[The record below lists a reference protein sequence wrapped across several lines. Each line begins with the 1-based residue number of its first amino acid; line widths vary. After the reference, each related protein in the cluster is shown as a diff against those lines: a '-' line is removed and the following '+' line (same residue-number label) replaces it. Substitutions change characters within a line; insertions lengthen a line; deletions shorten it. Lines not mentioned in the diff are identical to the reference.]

1 MNPLNSVKGAIT
13 TGVILAILLAL
24 AISPTA
30 FNEFQLARWLHILA
44 GVMWIGLLY
53 YFNVVQTPGLAAA
66 TADKGGPGGAGI
78 SKYLAPTAL
87 KWFRWAAVATWLTGF
102 WYLARGSNLGA
113 FALGMGG
120 DQVNMYQLVIGIGA
134 WLGTIM
140 LFNVWGLD
148 LAEPEEDPRHRR
160 GHRRGKGEGAQGRR
174 ARLARELRAVD
185 PDAHVHGGRR
195 SRHERRPAV
204 LMQQPD
210 PAHVSASVGAAL
222 AEDVGTG
229 DLTAQLIPA
238 DRLARATVI
247 TREDAVLCG
256 VAWFD
261 EVFRQVDSRV
271 RVTWSAHD
279 GELVRADQQVC
290 SLDGPA
296 RSLLTGERTALNF
309 LQSLSATATVTRRYV
324 DAVAGTRCRILDTR
338 KTIPGLRLAQK
349 YAVLCGGGTNHRI
362 GLFDAILV
370 KENHIAAAGSIG
382 NAVSEARRLNSKVLL
397 EVEVENLTQLRE
409 ALDAGVDRIL
419 LDNFSHD
426 AMRDAVQVARRHA
439 NSRTQLEAS
448 GNMSL
453 ETLRAVA
460 DTGVDFISVGG
471 LTKHVRAVDLSMRF
485 L

>member
-1 MNPLNSVKGAIT
+1 
-13 TGVILAILLAL
+13 
-24 AISPTA
+24 
-30 FNEFQLARWLHILA
+30 
-44 GVMWIGLLY
+44 
-53 YFNVVQTPGLAAA
+53 
-66 TADKGGPGGAGI
+66 
-78 SKYLAPTAL
+78 
-87 KWFRWAAVATWLTGF
+87 
-102 WYLARGSNLGA
+102 
-113 FALGMGG
+113 
-120 DQVNMYQLVIGIGA
+120 
-134 WLGTIM
+134 
-140 LFNVWGLD
+140 
-148 LAEPEEDPRHRR
+148 
-160 GHRRGKGEGAQGRR
+160 
-174 ARLARELRAVD
+174 
-185 PDAHVHGGRR
+185 
-195 SRHERRPAV
+195 
-204 LMQQPD
+204 MQQPD
-210 PAHVSASVGAAL
+210 PAYVSASVAAAL

-238 DRLARATVI
+238 DRLARAAVI

-256 VAWFD
+256 TAWFD

-271 RVTWSAHD
+271 RVAWSAHD
-279 GELVRADQQVC
+279 GDCMRADQQLC

-309 LQSLSATATVTRRYV
+309 LQALSATATVTRRYV
-324 DAVAGTRCRILDTR
+324 EAVAGTRCRILDTR

-349 YAVLCGGGTNHRI
+349 YAVRCGGGTNHRI

-370 KENHIAAAGSIG
+370 KENHIAAAGSIA
-382 NAVSEARRLNSKVLL
+382 NAVSEARRLNAKVLL

-426 AMRDAVQVARRHA
+426 AMRDAVQITRRHA
-439 NSRTQLEAS
+439 NSRTELEAS

-485 L
+485 V